1 MLSLFKKYPSVT
13 TMELAEL
20 VKGNIRLL
28 DVRTPSE
35 YQGGHIAKAHN
46 VPLNTIESYQA
57 TKDQP
62 VYIICQ
68 SGMRS
73 KQATRILSKK
83 GVEAINV
90 RGGMSQWYGL
100 TKKSK

>member
-13 TMELAEL
+13 TLELANL
-20 VKGNIRLL
+20 AKGNITLI

-35 YQGGHIAKAHN
+35 YQAGHIAKARN
-46 VPLNTIESYQA
+46 MPLNTIGTYQP
-57 TKDQP
+57 TKDKP

-73 KQATRILSKK
+73 KQATRLLSKK

-90 RGGMSQWYGL
+90 RGGMSQWHGQI
-100 TKKSK
+100 KKGK

>member
-13 TMELAEL
+13 TMELTEL
-20 VKGNIRLL
+20 AKGNIRLL
-28 DVRTPSE
+28 DVRILSK
-35 YQGGHIAKAHN
+35 YQGGHIAKARN
-46 VPLNTIESYQA
+46 VPLNTVESYQP

-90 RGGMSQWYGL
+90 RAGMSQWRGL
-100 TKKSK
+100 TKKGK

>member
-1 MLSLFKKYPSVT
+1 
-13 TMELAEL
+13 MELAEL
-20 VKGNIRLL
+20 AKGNIRLL

-35 YQGGHIAKAHN
+35 YQGGHIAKAQN
-46 VPLNTIESYQA
+46 VPLNTIESYQP

-90 RGGMSQWYGL
+90 RAGMSQWRGL
-100 TKKSK
+100 TKKGK